1 VSHQFEKDDTDN
13 LFQWNEQLYAK
24 TSFYVH
30 ASKLAYMSRFTS
42 SAEFAFNQVESEQV
56 TKTAREVMTASVVFL
71 TLAHVEYVL
80 KFNDYEKSLI
90 LETFEPKVKH
100 NFRRF
105 VNI

>member
-1 VSHQFEKDDTDN
+1 
-13 LFQWNEQLYAK
+13 
-24 TSFYVH
+24 
-30 ASKLAYMSRFTS
+30 MSRFTS
-42 SAEFAFNQVESEQV
+42 NAEFAFNQVESEQV